1 MKLTDKIHLEKY
13 IELITQFLN
22 KQISAKDFETR
33 FLSERREDKYW
44 MSGLFNKDVGQILD
58 TLFLDI
64 DEFTPDELYA
74 ENDLYAINE
83 AELRS
88 RTAFIFTKLEKYI

>member
-1 MKLTDKIHLEKY
+1 MQRTDKIHLKKY

-33 FLSERREDKYW
+33 FLNERREDKYW

-64 DEFTPDELYA
+64 DEFTSDELFL
-74 ENDLYAINE
+74 ENNLYAINE
-83 AELRS
+83 AELRK
-88 RTAFIFTKLEKYI
+88 RTAFIFRKLENYF